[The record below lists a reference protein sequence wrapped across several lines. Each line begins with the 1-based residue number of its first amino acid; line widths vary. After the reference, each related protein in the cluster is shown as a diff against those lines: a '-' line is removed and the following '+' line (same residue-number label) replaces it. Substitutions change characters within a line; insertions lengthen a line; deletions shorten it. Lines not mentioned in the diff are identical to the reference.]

1 MPLKSMQTWMIHC
14 FQATVRHQF
23 QIAVRL
29 LSYNTTA
36 DDGSIKVN
44 IYIICITD
52 KLKTCYKYMFI
63 CGPLGVTPCS
73 WYTYSKDSEEFISS
87 MLTSPN
93 LKKETAD
100 FSKTMASLYQTAW

>member
-1 MPLKSMQTWMIHC
+1 M
-14 FQATVRHQF
+14 
-23 QIAVRL
+23 
-29 LSYNTTA
+29 TA
-36 DDGSIKVN
+36 DDGCIKVN
-44 IYIICITD
+44 IYIFWITD

-63 CGPLGVTPCS
+63 CSPLDVTPCS
-73 WYTYSKDSEEFISS
+73 WQTHSKDSEEFIAS